1 MTPDPLG
8 PVEPTALRHLQA
20 TRRVAS
26 PASQVDAVLRTDG
39 VRLVTEA
46 TARAVTATT
55 GLRERGRF
63 RRPAEPHVTVRVGDL
78 ASATLRASWDA
89 ERRATSTS
97 TSGTFPGTSR
107 WWRAEEEATG
117 WPTATFDLLV
127 EPRPSGCQLAV
138 LSDRPVGADLSTNRG
153 DRHVRDHLARE
164 AFGRLLEALAE
175 LLDGA
180 GPGSGGQHPEVDE
193 PTA

>member
-1 MTPDPLG
+1 MIATPVAP
-8 PVEPTALRHLQA
+8 ERPTDLLHLQA
-20 TRRVAS
+20 TRRLAS
-26 PASQVDAVLRTDG
+26 HASQVDAALRADG

-63 RRPAEPHVTVRVGDL
+63 RRPADPHVTVRVEDL
-78 ASATLRASWDA
+78 GPATLRASWDA
-89 ERRATSTS
+89 ERRPTP
-97 TSGTFPGTSR
+97 TSGTFPGASR
-107 WWRAEEEATG
+107 WWRPEEEATG

-127 EPRPSGCQLAV
+127 EPRPNGCQLAV

-153 DRHVRDHLARE
+153 DRHVRDRLARD
-164 AFGRLLEALAE
+164 AFGCFLEGLGG

-180 GPGSGGQHPEVDE
+180 GPGSGGQQPEVGE